1 MRDWER
7 LMHWFISPLPPVHIP
22 TPLSL
27 SIHHH
32 KTSQTS
38 WWYSN
43 AVQKHSLLLTYA
55 FMPDITTCTRCIK
68 VLSHLLF
75 QRHLKDAT
83 RKRSRQTD
91 LSLLDKKELLYN
103 QSVIAM
109 FIFSIFFFASETLH
123 HKAMSILLGR
133 DIIFFFNALLDF
145 KRRYLNGTRCHWRLK
160 WWNETVKPQQEG
172 IVGLCERSRRP
183 PCSLVTFMELCW
195 DSLSQYGVRLS
206 TPAADKKRRC
216 RSRIKG

>member
-1 MRDWER
+1 MCLRTNTESIRSGTEENLDSAVVQTILTR
-7 LMHWFISPLPPVHIP
+7 LNVRLRETNALVYFSSPSRLHPPHP
-22 TPLSL
+22 SLSL
-27 SIHHH
+27 HHH

-91 LSLLDKKELLYN
+91 RSLLDKKELLYN

-109 FIFSIFFFASETLH
+109 FIFSIFFCASETLH
-123 HKAMSILLGR
+123 HKAMSICWR
-133 DIIFFFNALLDF
+133 DIYI
-145 KRRYLNGTRCHWRLK
+145 
-160 WWNETVKPQQEG
+160 
-172 IVGLCERSRRP
+172 
-183 PCSLVTFMELCW
+183 M
-195 DSLSQYGVRLS
+195 
-206 TPAADKKRRC
+206 
-216 RSRIKG
+216 